1 MVHVVALRSMSLAQ
15 KRVLYSS
22 TNALQVKASNRADAY
37 DLCNSICG
45 LFLSKQA
52 KYDDS
57 QRYEKLRFDMIV
69 AAITG
74 GIPSNPCANVS
85 HCPNKNS
92 TYCICIMHTLHNLH
106 DTWCMPGQHHDMHS
120 KLLTPCNLCFA

>member
-1 MVHVVALRSMSLAQ
+1 MVHLVALRSMLQAQ
-15 KRVLYSS
+15 KHVMCPCRH
-22 TNALQVKASNRADAY
+22 ALQVKASNRADNQPTSDEAY
-37 DLCNSICG
+37 NLCNSICG

-85 HCPNKNS
+85 HCPYTDS
-92 TYCICIMHTLHNLH
+92 I
-106 DTWCMPGQHHDMHS
+106 
-120 KLLTPCNLCFA
+120 